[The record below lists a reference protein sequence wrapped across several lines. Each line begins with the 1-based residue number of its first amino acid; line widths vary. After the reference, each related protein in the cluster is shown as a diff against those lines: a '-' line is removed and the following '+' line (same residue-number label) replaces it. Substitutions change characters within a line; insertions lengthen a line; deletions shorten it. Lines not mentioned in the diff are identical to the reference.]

1 MSTLQLRSVAKRFAG
16 ISALEDMSLTLEPGE
31 IFSLTGPSAA
41 GKTTTCRLISGIE
54 RPSEGEILFD
64 GDLWNRVP
72 AKEREVAYMFESYA
86 LYPQLNVFDNVA
98 FPLRAPQRRGRLNES
113 EIARS
118 VRAML
123 ELVEM
128 QALEQRLPAELSGG
142 QKQRVALC
150 RALVQEPSVYLL
162 DEPISHLDAKLRH
175 KLRGEIRRR
184 QLSKTV
190 PTLWATPDAMEAISV
205 SDRIAVILDGR
216 IRQIGSSREVYTHP
230 ASIAVARLIGDP
242 AMNLLPGR
250 LEEECGHLMFRHA
263 SFALAMPESLRQRV
277 ASKRQ
282 SNRVVLGV
290 RPTAASL
297 TAPTDADR
305 LSEAKVYTVEPFGKY
320 SVVTLQLGSDLFK
333 IKAQQGPSLQVED
346 RVGFKLSGEDFTLF
360 DADNGDVM

>member
-216 IRQIGSSREVYTHP
+216 IRQIGSSR
-230 ASIAVARLIGDP
+230 
-242 AMNLLPGR
+242 
-250 LEEECGHLMFRHA
+250 
-263 SFALAMPESLRQRV
+263 
-277 ASKRQ
+277 
-282 SNRVVLGV
+282 
-290 RPTAASL
+290 
-297 TAPTDADR
+297 
-305 LSEAKVYTVEPFGKY
+305 
-320 SVVTLQLGSDLFK
+320 
-333 IKAQQGPSLQVED
+333 
-346 RVGFKLSGEDFTLF
+346 
-360 DADNGDVM
+360 